1 MANNRLKVL
10 KYKKYILHLC
20 AKFKNMANIG
30 LKTPILVKLLGSRAI
45 TAYNSIRYSYRQ
57 ESKQYI

>member
-20 AKFKNMANIG
+20 AKLKNMANIG
-30 LKTPILVKLLGSRAI
+30 LKTPILVKLLGPRAV
-45 TAYNSIRYSYRQ
+45 TAYNSIIYSYRQ

>member
-1 MANNRLKVL
+1 
-10 KYKKYILHLC
+10 
-20 AKFKNMANIG
+20 MANIG
-30 LKTPILVKLLGSRAI
+30 LKTPILVKLLGFGAV

>member
-1 MANNRLKVL
+1 
-10 KYKKYILHLC
+10 
-20 AKFKNMANIG
+20 MANIG
-30 LKTPILVKLLGSRAI
+30 LKTPILVKLLGLRAV